1 MMIFEFILYLNYN
14 EIGDVFLGT
23 KNVVKIFQA
32 ILTIVTKWMG

>member
-23 KNVVKIFQA
+23 KNILKIVKQF
-32 ILTIVTKWMG
+32 